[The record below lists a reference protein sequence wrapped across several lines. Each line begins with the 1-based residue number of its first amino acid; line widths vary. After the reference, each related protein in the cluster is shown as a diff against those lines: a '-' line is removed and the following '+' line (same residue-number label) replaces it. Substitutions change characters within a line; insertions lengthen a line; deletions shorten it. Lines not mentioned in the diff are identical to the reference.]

1 MTLRSTT
8 MQGGGWCRL
17 LYAVIAVPVLS
28 ASSALAVSALPYDEG
43 ALVSFVKEAIEAR
56 DLSAL
61 DALVDW
67 SGVDRHDRRLITMQL
82 RHTLGRPVR
91 NIALEAA
98 DPATR
103 TDLEHF
109 RDHHLNLP
117 VTHLLRITF
126 SDAPEDA
133 DLPSA
138 VFLIGT
144 SEGRYRIA
152 LLTKAA
158 SDAAAH

>member
-1 MTLRSTT
+1 MTLRTT
-8 MQGGGWCRL
+8 TTPGGGLCRL
-17 LYAVIAVPVLS
+17 LYAVIAVQVLS
-28 ASSALAVSALPYDEG
+28 APSALAAPELPHDER
-43 ALVSFVKEAIEAR
+43 ALVSFVKAAIEAR

-61 DALVDW
+61 DELVDW

-82 RHTLGRPVR
+82 RHTLGRPVQ

-109 RDHHLNLP
+109 RDHQLNLP

-144 SEGRYRIA
+144 SEGQYRIA
-152 LLTKAA
+152 LLTQAA